1 MNERMSEWMEEDGL
15 ESWETGGME
24 RNHREAIVFIS
35 FHFIHSFV
43 QHVFVMSSHIPD
55 FKLAPWDTML
65 SKVTIKKAYN
75 SVSVL

>member
-1 MNERMSEWMEEDGL
+1 MEEDGL

-55 FKLAPWDTML
+55 FKLAP
-65 SKVTIKKAYN
+65 
-75 SVSVL
+75 